1 MLGSMSTQE
10 ALVLRGRMQFAK
22 AQVWGRASK
31 LCLNAVTA
39 HAYQGS
45 SIALSEH
52 TVDCLVAFRDC
63 LKSAR
68 PREIT
73 PPVGC
78 SFLCIRRCFLQPED
92 KNWPCGL
99 GGVLVDSCGRQLS
112 AFSLMLL
119 HFDLLLLGYPEKSTV
134 IFEAESLALIVA
146 LIVWRKFLRPPPCVA
161 YIDNNSP
168 VMLAS
173 VALQEPNLANH

>member
-1 MLGSMSTQE
+1 VSLGDKDQPSAQTFKALGVGIDCAKWASGIVSFANTSKRVAELVAAIEEILSAGSMSTQE

-78 SFLCIRRCFLQPED
+78 SFLCIRRCFLQP
-92 KNWPCGL
+92 
-99 GGVLVDSCGRQLS
+99 GG
-112 AFSLMLL
+112 
-119 HFDLLLLGYPEKSTV
+119 
-134 IFEAESLALIVA
+134 
-146 LIVWRKFLRPPPCVA
+146 
-161 YIDNNSP
+161 
-168 VMLAS
+168 
-173 VALQEPNLANH
+173 